1 MRISKLSLAL
11 TAAIALTGCGGGGSS
26 SHDSGN
32 NADPADPAETSNVI
46 QEFRFNAFSSQDAAD
61 IVTGGNFNN
70 SSETFVCLDLNND
83 SSCRDEQYA
92 VSGTGLNFSD
102 KLEWPGDLNTDDIN
116 IIAVNDNFTYS
127 IPAGAGLSAAL
138 QESSTAPDSAQKRN
152 IIYINPVSGI
162 LHANNISYEDLLQGC
177 AGDKYSAGDFSAQK
191 PFDKLDQE
199 ILTLGDTL
207 VSVNRDAVRNNL
219 SDDEIKNRV
228 SGALQAII
236 NAFKDSAASVAQVL
250 LNVAQYSDYSHLNKE
265 DPESRGANNAPAA
278 EFAFETGNY
287 GAVSFVNSSF
297 DPDGDDL
304 IYKWKFGDGSESAE
318 KSPDHR
324 YRSNGLYHAFLVVT
338 DSSGAS
344 SYIVQEISV
353 NDIDYN
359 NPEQW
364 YTMGDISDKER
375 SCFIP
380 HNAEKFKFLAMC
392 NKLAVKSDVSPAD
405 SSGSNYEI
413 RSCGG
418 DVTVNGEPMTYPDL
432 PAGCQHKFLHAE
444 IGSVAED
451 YLPPEVR
458 FEFPVTITQKM
469 GDGEPDRTESAS
481 ESILYKDST
490 FHKHYDGILHN
501 CLIAFSEDSET
512 GAVTPNWAPLFDC
525 GVDGIIGKELVYA
538 AHSTRLAFKYYDE
551 ARRLN
556 RYALS
561 EIKLYPDF
569 YPPESKRYGYNGFG
583 KDLLYF
589 KDHLKVTLVIA
600 DGITFKGSEA
610 RGRFYFGDD
619 PSKAKEFRNGQ
630 IIDIGEF
637 IEVPDDKEYI
647 DTKLTLIYNTAT
659 IDYIVR
665 KMRK

>member
-1 MRISKLSLAL
+1 MAL
-11 TAAIALTGCGGGGSS
+11 IAAMTLTGCGGGGSS
-26 SHDSGN
+26 SHDSDK
-32 NADPADPAETSNVI
+32 NADPAEPAENSNVV
-46 QEFRFNAFSSQDAAD
+46 QEFRFNAFSSQTAAD

-70 SSETFVCLDLNND
+70 SSQTAVCLDLNND
-83 SSCRDEQYA
+83 SSCRDEEYA
-92 VSGTGLNFSD
+92 VSGTGLNFSNI
-102 KLEWPGDLNTDDIN
+102 LEWPDDLDTDNVN

-127 IPAGAGLSAAL
+127 IPANSGLSAAAQGNGAL
-138 QESSTAPDSAQKRN
+138 PDSAQKRN

-162 LHANNISYEDLLQGC
+162 LRSDNISYADLLQGY
-177 AGDKYSAGDFSAQK
+177 AGNKYSLSDFSALK

-207 VSVNRDAVRNNL
+207 VSVSRDAARNNL
-219 SDDEIKNRV
+219 SEDEIKNRV
-228 SGALQAII
+228 SGALQSVI
-236 NAFKDSAASVAQVL
+236 NAFHDASASVAQVV
-250 LNVAQYSDYSHLNKE
+250 LNVVQYSDYSHLNKE
-265 DPESRGANNAPAA
+265 DPESSEANNAPAA
-278 EFAFETGNY
+278 AFSFETGKY
-287 GAVSFVNSSF
+287 GAVSFANSSQ

-304 IYKWKFGDGSESAE
+304 IWKWKFGDGSESDE
-318 KSPDHR
+318 ENPVHR
-324 YRSNGLYHAFLVVT
+324 YRSNGHYHAFLVVT

-344 SYIVQEISV
+344 SYAVQEISV
-353 NDIDYN
+353 ADIDYN

-364 YTMGDISDKER
+364 YTVTGDISDKER

-392 NKLAVKSDVSPAD
+392 NKIAVKSDVAPKD
-405 SSGSNYEI
+405 SSGSNYEF

-444 IGSVAED
+444 IGSVADD
-451 YLPPEVR
+451 YLPPEVL

-501 CLIAFSEDSET
+501 CLIAFYEDSET
-512 GAVTPNWAPLFDC
+512 GAVTPKWAPLFDC
-525 GVDGIIGKELVYA
+525 GVDGILGKEIVYA
-538 AHSTRLAFKYYDE
+538 AHSTRAAFEYYDE
-551 ARRLN
+551 TSRLN
-556 RYALS
+556 RFALS
-561 EIKLYPDF
+561 EVKLYPDF

-610 RGRFYFGDD
+610 VGKFYFGDD
-619 PSKAKEFRNGQ
+619 PSAAKEFKNGQ

-637 IEVPDDKEYI
+637 IEVPDDKDYI
-647 DTKLTLIYNTAT
+647 ETKLTLIYNSAS